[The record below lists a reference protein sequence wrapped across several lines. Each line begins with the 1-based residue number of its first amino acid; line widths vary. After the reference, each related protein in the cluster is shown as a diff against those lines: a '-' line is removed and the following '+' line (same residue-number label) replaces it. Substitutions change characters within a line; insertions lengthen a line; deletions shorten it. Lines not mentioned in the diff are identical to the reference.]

1 MTSVI
6 HAPKT
11 RSRST
16 ALLTT
21 LIALALLL
29 LGAASAQA
37 NPSDTSA
44 DFLMEVESSSA
55 SFTPVADAPGEY
67 KLVLRGVTSMVENSE
82 LTKAGGTAEMP
93 LNHFLAYWM
102 SYGDVTDQFITNP
115 PRAVL
120 YGFDTTEGIQED
132 VVVRLRDAS
141 REGKTLTFNAELV
154 ESTRVFNVLEKK
166 ISMVDETLPLSEVKL
181 ERFVGGEQWT
191 DVKMF
196 VDMPQRIVQPDSEEA
211 ESRLFSRANVALSP
225 ALRTLTC
232 NGVKSSQLVTCWETI
247 GDYREE
253 SAEGI
258 VCKVEGF
265 GGFRGYTPWRG
276 FYFNRVGQVDLMQ
289 HHWNPGTNFL
299 GNHTYRN
306 PPHLDADRCIRYF
319 EEGNWYGIHRSAVTM
334 YTTDNCSY
342 FLAKVTPWGK
352 CW

>member
-1 MTSVI
+1 MNSAI

-16 ALLTT
+16 ALLST
-21 LIALALLL
+21 LIAVALLL

-37 NPSDTSA
+37 KPSETSA
-44 DFLMEVESSSA
+44 DFLMEVDSTSA

-67 KLVLRGVTSMVENSE
+67 ELVLRGVTTMVENSE
-82 LTKAGGTAEMP
+82 LTKAGGTAKMP

-102 SYGDVTDQFITNP
+102 SYGDVTGQFNDNP

-120 YGFDTTEGIQED
+120 HGLDTGEGIEEE

-141 REGKTLTFNAELV
+141 RAGKTLTFKAELI
-154 ESTRVFNVLEKK
+154 ESTRVFEVLEKK
-166 ISMVDETLPLSEVKL
+166 ITMVDETLPLSESEL
-181 ERFVGGEQWT
+181 EPT
-191 DVKMF
+191 SLTSVKMF
-196 VDMPQRIVQPDSEEA
+196 VDMPQRIVQVDHEEA
-211 ESRLFSRANVALSP
+211 ESRLLSQTEVALTP
-225 ALRTLTC
+225 ALRMLTC
-232 NGVKSSQLVTCWETI
+232 SGVKSSQLVNCRENI

-253 SAEGI
+253 SANGI
-258 VCKVEGF
+258 VCEVTGF
-265 GGFRGYTPWRG
+265 GGFLGRTAPRG
-276 FYFNRVGQVDLMQ
+276 FYFERVGEVDLMGY
-289 HHWNPGTNFL
+289 HWNPGTNFM

-319 EEGNWYGIHRSAVTM
+319 SEGNWYGIHRSAVTM

>member
-21 LIALALLL
+21 LIAVALLL
-29 LGAASAQA
+29 LSAASAQA
-37 NPSDTSA
+37 KHSDTSA
-44 DFLMEVESSSA
+44 DFLMEVESTSA
-55 SFTPVADAPGEY
+55 SFTPVADAPGEFE
-67 KLVLRGVTSMVENSE
+67 LVLRGVTSMVENSE

-93 LNHFLAYWM
+93 LNDFLAYWM
-102 SYGDVTDQFITNP
+102 SYGDVTGQFITNP

-120 YGFDTTEGIQED
+120 HGLDTGEGIQED
-132 VVVRLRDAS
+132 VMVRLRDAS
-141 REGKTLTFNAELV
+141 REGKTLTFNAELI
-154 ESTRVFNVLEKK
+154 ESTRVVNVLEKK
-166 ISMVDETLPLSEVKL
+166 ISMVDETLPLSEFKL
-181 ERFVGGEQWT
+181 ERDVGGEQWA

-211 ESRLFSRANVALSP
+211 ESRLFNRTEVALTP
-225 ALRTLTC
+225 ALRMLTC
-232 NGVKSSQLVTCWETI
+232 NGVKSSQLVNCWENI

-253 SAEGI
+253 SANGI
-258 VCKVEGF
+258 VCEVTGF
-265 GGFRGYTPWRG
+265 GGFLGRTAPRG
-276 FYFNRVGQVDLMQ
+276 FYFERVGEVDLMGD
-289 HHWNPGTNFL
+289 HWNPGTNIM

-319 EEGNWYGIHRSAVTM
+319 EEGNWYGIHRSGVTM

>member
-1 MTSVI
+1 MNSAI

-16 ALLTT
+16 ALLST
-21 LIALALLL
+21 LIAVALLL

-37 NPSDTSA
+37 KPSETSA
-44 DFLMEVESSSA
+44 DFLMEVDSTSA

-67 KLVLRGVTSMVENSE
+67 ELVLRGVTTMVENSE
-82 LTKAGGTAEMP
+82 LTKAGGTAKMP

-102 SYGDVTDQFITNP
+102 SYGDVTGQFNDNP

-120 YGFDTTEGIQED
+120 HGLDTGEGIEEE

-141 REGKTLTFNAELV
+141 RAGKTLTFKAELI
-154 ESTRVFNVLEKK
+154 ESTRVFEVLEKK
-166 ISMVDETLPLSEVKL
+166 ITMVDETLPLSESEL
-181 ERFVGGEQWT
+181 EPT
-191 DVKMF
+191 SLTSVKMF
-196 VDMPQRIVQPDSEEA
+196 VDMPQRIVQVDHEEA
-211 ESRLFSRANVALSP
+211 ESRLLSQTEVALTP
-225 ALRTLTC
+225 ALRMLTC
-232 NGVKSSQLVTCWETI
+232 SGVKSSQLVNCWENI

-253 SAEGI
+253 SANGI
-258 VCKVEGF
+258 VCEVTGF
-265 GGFRGYTPWRG
+265 GGFLGRTAPRG
-276 FYFNRVGQVDLMQ
+276 FYFERVGEVDLMGY
-289 HHWNPGTNFL
+289 HWNPGTNFM

-319 EEGNWYGIHRSAVTM
+319 SEGNWYGIHRSAVTM

>member
-1 MTSVI
+1 MNSAI

-16 ALLTT
+16 ALLST
-21 LIALALLL
+21 LIAVALLL

-37 NPSDTSA
+37 KPSETSA
-44 DFLMEVESSSA
+44 DFLMEVDSTSA

-67 KLVLRGVTSMVENSE
+67 ELVLRGVTTMVENSE
-82 LTKAGGTAEMP
+82 LTKAGGTAKMP

-102 SYGDVTDQFITNP
+102 SYGDVTGQFNDNP

-120 YGFDTTEGIQED
+120 HGLDTGEGIEEE

-141 REGKTLTFNAELV
+141 RAGKTLTFKAEII
-154 ESTRVFNVLEKK
+154 ESTRVFEVLEKK
-166 ISMVDETLPLSEVKL
+166 ITMVDETLPLSESEL
-181 ERFVGGEQWT
+181 EPT
-191 DVKMF
+191 SLTSVKMF
-196 VDMPQRIVQPDSEEA
+196 VDMPQRIVQPDTEEA

-232 NGVKSSQLVTCWETI
+232 NGVKSSQLVTCWADI

-253 SAEGI
+253 SADGI
-258 VCKVEGF
+258 VCKVEGY
-265 GGFRGYTPWRG
+265 GGFRGYTPGRG
-276 FYFNRVGQVDLMQ
+276 FYFDRVGQVDLMQ
-289 HHWNPGTNFL
+289 HHWNPGTNFM
-299 GNHTYRN
+299 GNNNYRN
-306 PPHLDADRCIRYF
+306 PPHLDDNRCIRYF

-334 YTTDNCSY
+334 YTTDDCSY
-342 FLAKVTPWGK
+342 FLAKVTRWGK

>member
-1 MTSVI
+1 MTSAI

-21 LIALALLL
+21 LIAVALLL

-37 NPSDTSA
+37 KPSETSA
-44 DFLMEVESSSA
+44 DFLMEVDSTSA

-67 KLVLRGVTSMVENSE
+67 ELVLRGVTTMVENSE
-82 LTKAGGTAEMP
+82 LTKAGGTAKMP

-102 SYGDVTDQFITNP
+102 SYGDVTGQFNDNP

-120 YGFDTTEGIQED
+120 HGLDTGEGIEEE

-141 REGKTLTFNAELV
+141 RAGKTLTFKAELI
-154 ESTRVFNVLEKK
+154 ESTRVFEVLEKK
-166 ISMVDETLPLSEVKL
+166 ITMVDETLPLSESEL
-181 ERFVGGEQWT
+181 EPT
-191 DVKMF
+191 SLTSVKMF
-196 VDMPQRIVQPDSEEA
+196 VDMPQRIVQVDHEEA
-211 ESRLFSRANVALSP
+211 ESRLLSQTEVALTP
-225 ALRTLTC
+225 ALRMLTC
-232 NGVKSSQLVTCWETI
+232 SGVKSSQLVNCWENI

-253 SAEGI
+253 SANGI
-258 VCKVEGF
+258 VCEVTGF
-265 GGFRGYTPWRG
+265 GGFLGRTAPRG
-276 FYFNRVGQVDLMQ
+276 FYFERVGEVDLMGY
-289 HHWNPGTNFL
+289 HWNPGTNFM

-319 EEGNWYGIHRSAVTM
+319 SEGNWYGIHRSAVTM

>member
-1 MTSVI
+1 MTFAI
-6 HAPKT
+6 QAPKT
-11 RSRST
+11 RSRSI

-21 LIALALLL
+21 LIAVALLL

-37 NPSDTSA
+37 KPSDTSA
-44 DFLMEVESSSA
+44 DFLMEVKSTSA

-67 KLVLRGVTSMVENSE
+67 KLVLRGVTSMVQTSE
-82 LTKAGGTAEMP
+82 LTKAGGSAEMP

-102 SYGDVTDQFITNP
+102 SYGDVTDQFTTNP

-120 YGFDTTEGIQED
+120 HGLDTGEGIQED

-141 REGKTLTFNAELV
+141 REGKNLTFNAELI
-154 ESTRVFNVLEKK
+154 ESTRVFDVLEKK
-166 ISMVDETLPLSEVKL
+166 ITMVNETLPFSESEL
-181 ERFVGGEQWT
+181 EPT
-191 DVKMF
+191 SLTSVKMF

-232 NGVKSSQLVTCWETI
+232 NGVKSSQLVTCWADI

-253 SAEGI
+253 SADGI
-258 VCKVEGF
+258 VCNVLGF
-265 GGFRGYTPWRG
+265 GGFRGYTPGRG
-276 FYFNRVGQVDLMQ
+276 FYFARVGQVDLMQ
-289 HHWNPGTNFL
+289 HHWNPGTNFM
-299 GNHTYRN
+299 GNNNYRN
-306 PPHLDADRCIRYF
+306 PPHLDDSRCIRYF

-342 FLAKVTPWGK
+342 FLAKVTRWGK
-352 CW
+352 CY